1 MGQYDGI
8 SGEQLRADL
17 LHFSELLKRLD
28 GEGALLRSAAELQV
42 VLGQL
47 RQKLFAWEVR
57 ASLLPDEGEVIRPTP
72 PEDIG
77 GEEGADLADIA
88 WLEDSLRVVREAMER
103 QMEARDEWRNWGPG
117 SFDEQE

>member
-17 LHFSELLKRLD
+17 IRFSQLLQRLD
-28 GEGALLRSAAELQV
+28 GEGVLLRSAAELQV

-57 ASLLPDEGEVIRPTP
+57 ASLLPDEGEVIRPSP
-72 PEDIG
+72 PENVGSD
-77 GEEGADLADIA
+77 ERLDLVDETWI
-88 WLEDSLRVVREAMER
+88 EDSLRVVREAMER

-117 SFDEQE
+117 SFDEQG